1 MATPVLM
8 APHATNL
15 RISMTAAALLDETK
29 DLLAKLVSFDT
40 TSRNSNLPIIDFIED
55 YLGGHGV
62 DCTRVPDETGN
73 WSSLFATIGPE
84 DVSGIGLSAHTDVVP
99 VDGQDWDTDPFELV
113 EKGTKLYGRG
123 SCDMKGFVACVLA
136 KVPEYKARDLK
147 TPIHIVFSY
156 DEEVGCTGVRPMIA
170 EMGDKLIKPRMV
182 VVGEPTNMTVVD
194 AHKGP
199 VRWSV
204 DITGRPAHSSM
215 APLGVNTIAAA
226 GALITELGKIEQDL
240 INGPQD
246 ERFTPAYTT
255 LQVTEI
261 AGGSAS
267 NIVPE
272 TTWFGW
278 EIRTMPGA
286 DPDAIEARLLAKADA
301 LLVGMREVAPEADI
315 KIMRTNDVP
324 AFAADPE
331 SEILSLA
338 LKLAGQNE
346 TFAVSY
352 ATEASLFHAV
362 GALSVVCGPGDI
374 AQAHTAN
381 EWIEIEELEKC
392 LTFLG
397 KVGEWAEG

>member
-1 MATPVLM
+1 M
-8 APHATNL
+8 TNP
-15 RISMTAAALLDETK
+15 SPALLDETK
-29 DLLAKLVSFDT
+29 GLLSKLVSFDT

-55 YLGGHGV
+55 YLKQHGV
-62 DCTRVPDETGN
+62 ESTRVPDETGN
-73 WSSLFATIGPE
+73 WSSLFATIGPQ

-99 VDGQDWDTDPFELV
+99 VDGQDWDTNPFELV
-113 EKGTKLYGRG
+113 EKGSKLYGRG
-123 SCDMKGFVACVLA
+123 SCDMKGFVACVMA
-136 KVPEYKARDLK
+136 KVPDFKARKLK

-182 VVGEPTNMTVVD
+182 VVGEPTNMSVVD

-215 APLGVNTIAAA
+215 APLGVNSIAVA
-226 GALITELGKIEQDL
+226 GELIVELGKIEREL
-240 INGPQD
+240 MNGPRD
-246 ERFTPAYTT
+246 ERFTPPYTT

-261 AGGSAS
+261 KGGNAS

-278 EIRTMPGA
+278 EIRAMPGI
-286 DPDAIEARLLAKADA
+286 DPDAIEARIRAKAEE
-301 LLVGMREVAPEADI
+301 LLPAMREIAPEADI
-315 KIMRTNDVP
+315 KIARTNDVP

-331 SEILSLA
+331 SDVLSLA

-352 ATEASLFHAV
+352 ATEASLFHQV

-381 EWIEIEELEKC
+381 EWIEIAELEKC
-392 LTFLG
+392 LGFLG
-397 KVGEWAEG
+397 RVGEWAET